1 MEKLVASR
9 LFSFLDTNG
18 ILSKWQFGVR
28 SGHSPVHPM
37 IHFLNKISDLLN
49 NNKHSIA
56 IFCDFKKAFDT
67 CNHDI
72 LLLKLRK
79 YGLLDTGLN
88 RFKSYLTDCK
98 QFVTVNQNSSPLL
111 YILFVVPQV
120 TILGPLLF
128 ILYTVGAVSISLF
141 SEAG

>member
-1 MEKLVASR
+1 MENLVASR

-56 IFCDFKKAFDT
+56 IFCDFKKLSTLVIMTFYYS
-67 CNHDI
+67 N
-72 LLLKLRK
+72 
-79 YGLLDTGLN
+79 
-88 RFKSYLTDCK
+88 F
-98 QFVTVNQNSSPLL
+98 QNMGYQTLS
-111 YILFVVPQV
+111 
-120 TILGPLLF
+120 
-128 ILYTVGAVSISLF
+128 
-141 SEAG
+141 

>member
-28 SGHSPVHPM
+28 SGHYHVHPM
-37 IHFLNKISDLLN
+37 IHFLDIISDLLTY
-49 NNKHSIA
+49 NKHLIA
-56 IFCDFKKAFDT
+56 IFCDLKKAFDT

-79 YGLLDTGLN
+79 YGLSDTKVQIL
-88 RFKSYLTDCK
+88 SY
-98 QFVTVNQNSSPLL
+98 
-111 YILFVVPQV
+111 
-120 TILGPLLF
+120 
-128 ILYTVGAVSISLF
+128 
-141 SEAG
+141 